1 MARKSKYKNSFRH
14 KKNSGKFL
22 GDKGLSEIVTT
33 VIMVALAM
41 GAIILVW
48 VFVNNMIKKEIKSS
62 ESCFGNF
69 DKIKLNGQYTCYQE
83 AGPGDFNFRFS
94 LITGDIQVDK
104 IIVSVSSA
112 SAVKSFEI
120 TNTAKEIA
128 GLTMYPSNIT
138 MVNLSGRNSGLTY
151 RAAGF
156 SDKIDSIQIA
166 PVIGGS
172 QCEVSDSISSVEP
185 CIM

>member
-1 MARKSKYKNSFRH
+1 MVKKLIY
-14 KKNSGKFL
+14 KKNLSGRFL
-22 GDKGLSEIVTT
+22 GEKGLSEIVTT

-69 DKIKLNGQYTCYQE
+69 DKVRINGQYTCYKE
-83 AGPGDFNFRFS
+83 ISAGDYSFRFS
-94 LITGDIQVDK
+94 LMTGDTIVDK

-112 SAVKSFEI
+112 SAVKSYEI
-120 TNTAKEIA
+120 TNTPKTIS
-128 GLTMYPSNIT
+128 GLSMYPSNISQ
-138 MVNLSGRNSGLTY
+138 VNLSGKNSGLTY
-151 RAAGF
+151 EAAGF
-156 SDKIDSIQIA
+156 TDKIDSMQIA

-172 QCEVSDSISSVEP
+172 QCDVSDSLTEIEE
-185 CIM
+185 CTL